1 MKKWK
6 VTIIGTGIMGNSP
19 KHIDEVFE
27 IDDQT
32 VKNLQNPASK
42 SSVLKSLL
50 SVRIPGIII
59 DTNKLQVT
67 IEEKSTPIIDKNLKT
82 AIVGGIIGAKIA
94 DKKKKKGKKRKKDE
108 DEDNT
113 IPFDDS
119 LKEILTYKW
128 NGNLLDTINKLEK
141 ISLLTNGYKWEF
153 NPDEVG
159 KENNR
164 LLSQCLKQYNNG
176 YKYYK
181 KQIDFNKIKS
191 GRNKLLLKKIVYL
204 YGIYILLGIALIT
217 ILILGFN

>member
-6 VTIIGTGIMGNSP
+6 VTIQGTGIMGNSP

-42 SSVLKSLL
+42 SSVIKGLL

-67 IEEKSTPIIDKNLKT
+67 IEEKSAPIIEKNLKT
-82 AIVGGIIGAKIA
+82 AIVGGIIGAKISE
-94 DKKKKKGKKRKKDE
+94 KKKKKGKKKKVAE
-108 DEDNT
+108 DDDNT

-128 NGNLLDTINKLEK
+128 DGDLLDTINKLEK
-141 ISLLTNGYKWEF
+141 ISLLTSGYKWEF

-181 KQIDFNKIKS
+181 KLIEFNKIKS
-191 GRNKLLLKKIVYL
+191 GRNKLLFKKIVYL